1 MLAVSAPI
9 SEVARQANVSRQTI
23 YRIQANPAA
32 ARQALDN
39 WNASP

>member
-9 SEVARQANVSRQTI
+9 SEIARQANVSRQTI
-23 YRIQANPAA
+23 YRIQANRAA